1 MNKKTQVKFI
11 NKDRSQFYATV
22 KKRVDSYFAENKI
35 SRKANAQMVLK
46 TIILFCFYLV
56 PFAFIV
62 LLQPSFPIMLLL
74 WLLTGFGLAGIGMS
88 VMHDANHGAYSKH
101 EWVNTML
108 GHALN
113 LVGGS
118 VINWK
123 MQHNILHHTY
133 TNISPLDED
142 ISDKVVIL
150 RFSPHTNVQ
159 KVQKGQHIYAFFLYG
174 ITTLYWATFKDIV
187 QYLRYTRTGIIQAS
201 GLKKAWVL
209 TRMIFDKLIYLSV
222 FIGFPVAVGI
232 PFGEVLAGF
241 LIMHFIAGLV
251 LTVVFQLAH
260 TVEGTSHPVA
270 DPSGQIPTC
279 WSVHQMN
286 TTVDFS
292 HGNKFLTWYLGGL
305 NYQVEHH
312 LFPKIC
318 HIHYP
323 AIAPIVQ
330 KTAREYNVPYLQNKT
345 FGKAFRSHLNTLKRF
360 GRLPELSEAIN

>member
-22 KKRVDSYFAENKI
+22 KKRVDQYFSENNI
-35 SRKANAQMVLK
+35 SKKANGAMVLK
-46 TIILFCFYLV
+46 TIILTCFYFV
-56 PFAFIV
+56 PFAVIV
-62 LLQPSFPIMLLL
+62 FMLPSFPVMLML
-74 WLLTGFGLAGIGMS
+74 WMLTGFGLAGIGMS
-88 VMHDANHGAYSKH
+88 VMHDANHGAYSNY
-101 EWVNTML
+101 EWVNVLM

-118 VINWK
+118 VTNWK

-142 ISDKVVIL
+142 IADKVVL
-150 RFSPHTNVQ
+150 RFSPHTVV
-159 KVQKGQHIYAFFLYG
+159 KKIQKGQYIYAFLFYG
-174 ITTLYWATFKDIV
+174 ITTLYWATVKDFI
-187 QYLRYTRTGIIQAS
+187 QFARYVRTGIINVSAP
-201 GLKKAWVL
+201 KKAWII
-209 TRMIFDKLIYLSV
+209 TRMAIDKIFYFSI
-222 FIGFPVAVGI
+222 FIGLPVVAGVSFP
-232 PFGEVLAGF
+232 EVITGF
-241 LIMHFIAGLV
+241 LMMHFVAGIV

-260 TVEGTSHPVA
+260 TVEGTTHPLPDNA
-270 DPSGQIPTC
+270 GLIPTC
-279 WSVHQMN
+279 WSIHQMN
-286 TTVDFS
+286 TTVNFS

-330 KTAREYNVPYLQNKT
+330 QTAREYGVPYLQNKT

-360 GRLPELSEAIN
+360 GRLPELGEAIN